1 MDLESNLFN
10 IQVLMN
16 MLYPQL
22 PRQCIFIE
30 EVKIILRIISTSTVN
45 LIWLQLTIFLS
56 IQLKIFMAKEIQQP
70 FILISVDLLRLG
82 AINSLESPVNN
93 QILFLQ
99 INIIY
104 FRSYGLL
111 QEFSFIL
118 ILKVKVTFDNFQMSM
133 RGNIPSFCL

>member
-45 LIWLQLTIFLS
+45 LIWLQLTIFLL